1 MTRGPAWY
9 ASASVALGLCA
20 FLIVPVA
27 LSVAA
32 GVTRDYFIGWRSGF
46 TFQWIAQVWELY
58 RGTVWLSL
66 LIAGSCVA
74 VTLATGVPL
83 AYALVRSGTR
93 WARLIEETI
102 TLPVAI
108 PGLAIALALI
118 ESYGAAG
125 EFRRSWTFILVGH
138 VLFTLPFMVRSVVAV
153 LASIDLA
160 VLEESAA
167 SLGARFGQ
175 RFRDVVLPSAAPGIL
190 AGTSMV
196 FTLSVGEFNLTWML
210 HTPLTATL
218 PVGLADAYASMRL
231 EIASAYTLVFF
242 VMIVPVLIAMQL
254 AARRMTA

>member
-1 MTRGPAWY
+1 MVRKRIGGPGT
-9 ASASVALGLCA
+9 VRVLDR
-20 FLIVPVA
+20 PVA

-32 GVTRDYFIGWRSGF
+32 GVTRDYFIGWRSVF
-46 TFQWIAQVWELY
+46 TVQWIAQVWELY

-74 VTLATGVPL
+74 VTLVTGVPL

-125 EFRRSWTFILVGH
+125 EFRRSWTFILVGARALH
-138 VLFTLPFMVRSVVAV
+138 AAVHGALGRRGAGFDRSRGPRGERREPGRA
-153 LASIDLA
+153 LR
-160 VLEESAA
+160 AA
-167 SLGARFGQ
+167 LSR
-175 RFRDVVLPSAAPGIL
+175 RRAAQCRAGIL

-196 FTLSVGEFNLTWML
+196 STLSVGEFNLTWML